1 MKREMTYYKKDIKM
15 ENKKK
20 KGPRVIGAIIILLI
34 ILFFTIE
41 YFIREA
47 QEFSSTSVTNILLT
61 TLQLIVLLLFI
72 ILLFVLIRNLVKL
85 YLERKRKIIGAHF
98 KARLVL
104 FFSALSLIP
113 TLLLFLFA
121 SDLISRNIEQ
131 WFKTPLNKIMDD
143 TKSLADS
150 LLMESEEITLHYA
163 RQLSK
168 GIRKQK
174 LLNEGQLPLRE
185 FTREKL
191 REYKL
196 DEIDIFLDDEELF
209 AYLNSNLPL
218 HDYRDLPPELVKQAS
233 LEETITSIES
243 MGNGKM
249 IRRGLSFDIPDMG
262 RLLVVTGKFLPQ
274 NYTQRIDNI
283 TSYVQR
289 YRQLKI
295 QKNPVKTFY
304 IITLSFITLLIIF
317 AASWI
322 GFHLAKAITVP
333 IEKLAQATKDVSKG
347 NLDVKVDDPAS
358 GEVGILIDSF
368 NQMISDLKESHHN
381 IAQKTS
387 ELEARKKY
395 IETILNNITTGVITL
410 DAEGIITTINPSAR
424 EMLALP
430 GKNLVGKS
438 YKNILSLAKYGEIS
452 KSIELGIQKKYKLSE
467 KEINI
472 NSSSQDTALALTLS
486 PLRQS
491 NNKFSGLIVVL
502 DNLTQLMKAQRIAA
516 WKEVAQ
522 RVAHEIK
529 NPLTPIQLSA
539 ERIIK
544 HLKKKKKKSDEIIDD
559 GAQTIVQEARTIKAL
574 LDEFSNFARMPK
586 VQMQSTDIHEIIE
599 QAVSLFKG
607 LFRDIEFEVLFSPTV
622 PSNIQTDPEQMKRV
636 FINILDNAIHA
647 MNKKG
652 EIKIQTSFEK
662 KEQRVKIEIADSG
675 HGISLKDKD
684 KLFLPHFSTKKR
696 GTGLGLAIVNQVIND
711 HNGSID
717 VQRNR
722 PHGTKFVIQI
732 PA

>member
-1 MKREMTYYKKDIKM
+1 MKYYKQDIKM
-15 ENKKK
+15 EDKRK

-47 QEFSSTSVTNILLT
+47 QEFSSTSVTNILLAS
-61 TLQLIVLLLFI
+61 LQLIVLLLFI

-85 YLERKRKIIGAHF
+85 YLERKRKIAGAHF
-98 KARLVL
+98 KTRLVL
-104 FFSALSLIP
+104 FFTALSLIP

-150 LLMESEEITLHYA
+150 LLMESEETTLHYA

-174 LLNEGQLPLRE
+174 LLNPESQLLLRE
-185 FTREKL
+185 FARDKL

-196 DEIDIFLDDEELF
+196 DEICVYLDDEELF

-218 HDYRDLPPELVKQAS
+218 HDYRDLAPDIVRQAK
-233 LEETITSIES
+233 LDETITSIES

-262 RLLVVTGKFLPQ
+262 RVLVVTGKFLPQ
-274 NYTQRIDNI
+274 DYTQRINNI

-289 YRQLKI
+289 YRQLKTK
-295 QKNPVKTFY
+295 KNPVKTFY

-358 GEVGILIDSF
+358 GELGILIDSF

-395 IETILNNITTGVITL
+395 IETILSNITTGVITL
-410 DAEGIITTINPSAR
+410 DAQGIITTINPSAR

-430 GKNLVGKS
+430 GKNIIGKS
-438 YKNILSLAKYGEIS
+438 YKDILSLSKYREIS
-452 KSIELGIQKKYKLSE
+452 KSIELGIQKKYRLSA

-472 NSSSQDTALALTLS
+472 NSGAQDTALALSLS

-491 NNKFSGLIVVL
+491 NNKFSGMIVVL
-502 DNLTQLMKAQRIAA
+502 DNLTQLIEAQRIAA

-544 HLKKKKKKSDEIIDD
+544 HLKKKKGKPDEIIDD
-559 GAQTIVQEARTIKAL
+559 GANTIVQEARTIKAL
-574 LDEFSNFARMPK
+574 VDEFSNFARMPR
-586 VQMQSTDIHEIIE
+586 VHMQSTDIHEIIE

-607 LFRDIEFEVLFSPTV
+607 LFKDIEFKVLYSFSV
-622 PSNIQTDPEQMKRV
+622 PSPIQTDPEQMKRV

-652 EIKIQTSFEK
+652 EIKIQTSFVK

-675 HGISLKDKD
+675 HGISLKDKG
-684 KLFLPHFSTKKR
+684 KLFLPHFSTKKK
-696 GTGLGLAIVNQVIND
+696 GTGLGLAIVNQVINE
-711 HNGSID
+711 HNGSIN
-717 VQRNR
+717 VENNH